1 MKDKNLAVNNY
12 KRFCGLEG
20 SEYIAS
26 EFALETI
33 LKVIKIFK
41 VNTILEL
48 GLGIGSISDTVLQYS
63 KKANHTIGYV
73 GTEKNDFCLNAL
85 KSNVLDFD
93 LIELYAELNQIK
105 NKKFDLIII
114 DGYDDTLQEVVVFCK
129 TSTIIFIEGDRKGQT
144 ETIRQIFPKNKYVNM
159 ITLSKNK
166 PYSHSGGDTNH
177 YVGGGQLIFTAP
189 TLKMKLFW
197 FQQKVVT
204 FIKNKV
210 RLYHEK

>member
-1 MKDKNLAVNNY
+1 MKLRDLAVLNY

-26 EFALETI
+26 EFAIETI

-41 VNTILEL
+41 VRTVLEL

-73 GTEKNDFCLNAL
+73 GTENNNFCLNAL

-114 DGYDDTLQEVVVFCK
+114 DGYEETLNEILTFCK
-129 TSTIIFIEGDRKGQT
+129 KNTIVFIEGDRKSQT
-144 ETIRQIFPKNKYVNM
+144 QAIRQLFPKSKYVNV
-159 ITLSKNK
+159 ITLDKNRS
-166 PYSHSGGDTNH
+166 YSHGYNTNEH
-177 YVGGGQLIFTAP
+177 YIGGGQLIFTAP

-197 FQQKVVT
+197 FQLKVGT
-204 FIKNKV
+204 FIKNRV